1 MSKGGAASTFVTA
14 GAVVAIVESIEGVDS
29 VIGVGFGFWRF
40 GRGELGGEVADIVVV
55 KGILQRDGDGG
66 GRRVDAR
73 GSRRIFAPE
82 WSQIYALCVF

>member
-1 MSKGGAASTFVTA
+1 M
-14 GAVVAIVESIEGVDS
+14 VESIEGVGS

-55 KGILQRDGDGG
+55 EGIVQRNEVGG

-73 GSRRIFAPE
+73 GSRRVLPLNSLRYTQGAYFKA
-82 WSQIYALCVF
+82 YV